1 MNQILLHKSNLKK
14 KKHFLL
20 VFAFS
25 VLLCILLI
33 IFYLYSSFQS
43 SQNEK
48 LSQSYLQSFQLSTLY
63 VNQVSENSSAQK
75 LENSLSSS
83 EPFVIGIIEIPAIKL
98 AYPILSTTTDELLKI
113 SPCRFAGPMPNEIG
127 NLCIAGHN
135 NANGTLFGKT
145 YLLDLEDEIKLYDLS
160 GNAIS
165 YTIFDK
171 FEVEASNT
179 SCLSQDT
186 NGEKQVTLITCN
198 NLKGSRTII
207 QAKTAI

>member
-98 AYPILSTTTDELLKI
+98 TYPILSTTTDELLKI

-135 NANGTLFGKT
+135 NANGTLYGT
-145 YLLDLEDEIKLYDLS
+145 
-160 GNAIS
+160 
-165 YTIFDK
+165 T
-171 FEVEASNT
+171 
-179 SCLSQDT
+179 
-186 NGEKQVTLITCN
+186 
-198 NLKGSRTII
+198 
-207 QAKTAI
+207 

>member
-1 MNQILLHKSNLKK
+1 MNQILFIKSNLKR

-25 VLLCILLI
+25 ILLCILLI
-33 IFYLYSSFQS
+33 LFYLYTIFQS
-43 SQNEK
+43 LQNEK

-63 VNQVSENSSAQK
+63 VNQVYQNTSAEK
-75 LENSLSSS
+75 MEHSLTSPD
-83 EPFVIGIIEIPAIKL
+83 PFVIGILEIPRIGIT
-98 AYPILSTTTDELLKI
+98 YPILSTTTDELLKI
-113 SPCRFAGPMPNEIG
+113 SPCRFAGPMPNEVG

-145 YLLDLEDEIKLYDLS
+145 YLLNLNDEIKIYDLS

-165 YTIFDK
+165 YYIFNK
-171 FEVEASNT
+171 FEVDASNT

-186 NGEKQVTLITCN
+186 GGEKQITLITCN

-207 QAKTAI
+207 KAKNFE